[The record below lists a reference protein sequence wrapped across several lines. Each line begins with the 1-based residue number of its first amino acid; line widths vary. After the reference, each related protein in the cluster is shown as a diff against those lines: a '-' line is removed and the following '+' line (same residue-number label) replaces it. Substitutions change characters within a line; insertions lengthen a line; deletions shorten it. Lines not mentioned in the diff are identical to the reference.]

1 MGLAE
6 QKVAEAQAKA
16 LEVHESQGTSSA
28 TGTIDD
34 LEALETPESL
44 LLSTVSGEQ
53 SKDRTDRTIV
63 TPWLK
68 FLWETYRTV
77 LDLLRN
83 NARLELLYQQT
94 ALQAFD
100 FCTKYARKTE
110 LRRLCELLRNHLQ
123 NAAKYSG
130 QIHSINLSETDT
142 LQRHLDVRFKQLNV
156 AVDLELWQEAFRSIE
171 DIHGLHGMSKRAPKA
186 VMMANYYEQLT
197 RIFKTSDNYLF
208 HAAAWSKHFNLL
220 RTSASALAAGQTKQ
234 KDNPSATEADLTN
247 AANFV
252 LLSALAIPVISTSR
266 IGGAAVGEDSRKS
279 KNTRLTSLLNLTAA
293 PTRTSLFKDALGKG
307 VLRDAKPEIRELY
320 NILEVDF
327 HPLSICGKIS
337 PILSKLGSDEKMKGY
352 VQPLQQVILTR
363 LFQQLSQVYESVELK
378 FALELAQFP
387 APFEIPADAVEKFI
401 LNGCKKG
408 DLTIRIDHAAG
419 LLTFESNP
427 FASDRTSTAAGSTE
441 DEIAG
446 SVQTLQNTPADIISG
461 QLAKLTKALFIVAEY
476 VDPSFAKMRAQNK
489 AAALERARLGAEK
502 EHVDTLA
509 RREIIDKRKAAAS
522 SALAMK
528 EKEEA
533 TQRKIKAQQA
543 QQAEI
548 VRLENEKKKRE
559 NDRLLVEKRK
569 VQLEEAR
576 RELESFKL
584 RGLDVGDVDLENMD
598 SMTLRTMKLA
608 QLEKEK
614 VELNERLR
622 VIGKRQDHTERAYRR
637 EEIKL
642 LAKDYEEQRKMDLE
656 NHETNKAETLE
667 KARARHEYELS
678 LKVRLGRLLT
688 PFDKLSQSI
697 RGQRREQFE
706 AQRKAADRQLKADID
721 KRKKEHRE
729 TKERERKEKAEAE
742 RRAAE
747 EAERKEREEA
757 EKAAKEAEMREK
769 MAAEKEKRDADRR
782 ETAEVAKRQMAREEE
797 VAARRAKEKTSA
809 VRRPL
814 LDVRSDSVERPSTAG
829 SSATESRAPRF
840 VAGGGG
846 GWREKMAAKEAA
858 AAAGGSPEL
867 GPSARTGRLDAA
879 APRQSSVRPREEMI
893 KRSEPRD
900 SSVAAS
906 SSAGDEAGLRATGTG
921 YVPPHLRKK

>member
-1 MGLAE
+1 MSLAE
-6 QKVAEAQAKA
+6 QKVTEAQAKA
-16 LEVHESQGTSSA
+16 QEVHASQGTSSA
-28 TGTIDD
+28 TGAVDD

-53 SKDRTDRTIV
+53 SKDRTDRAIV

-83 NARLELLYQQT
+83 NARLEVLYQQT

-100 FCTKYARKTE
+100 FCVKYTRKAE

-130 QIHSINLSETDT
+130 QIHSINLSEPDT

-186 VMMANYYEQLT
+186 IMMGNYYEQLT
-197 RIFKTSDNYLF
+197 RIFRTSDNYLF
-208 HAAAWSKHFNLL
+208 HAAAWNKYFNLL

-234 KDNPSATEADLTN
+234 KDNPSASEADISN
-247 AANFV
+247 AASFV
-252 LLSALAIPVISTSR
+252 LLSALSIPVISASR
-266 IGGAAVGEDSRKS
+266 SSGAATGEDSRKN
-279 KNTRLTSLLNLTAA
+279 KNSRLTNLLNLTSA
-293 PTRTSLFKDALGKG
+293 PTRASLFKDAQSKG
-307 VLRDAKPEIRELY
+307 VLRDARPEIRELY

-327 HPLSICGKIS
+327 HPLSICKKIS
-337 PILSKLGSDEKMKGY
+337 PILSKLGEDEKLKSY

-387 APFEIPADAVEKFI
+387 APFEIAADVVEKFI
-401 LNGCKKG
+401 LHGCKNG
-408 DLTIRIDHAAG
+408 DLAIRIDHAAG
-419 LLTFESNP
+419 LLTFESNL
-427 FASDRTSTAAGSTE
+427 FSSDRTTIAAGSSE
-441 DEIAG
+441 EESMA
-446 SVQTLQNTPADIISG
+446 VQRLQSTPADLVSG
-461 QLAKLTKALFIVAEY
+461 QLAKLQKALFIVAEY
-476 VDPSFAKMRAQNK
+476 VDPALAKARAQSK
-489 AAALERARLGAEK
+489 AATHERARLGAEK
-502 EHVDTLA
+502 EHLDTLA
-509 RREIIDKRKAAAS
+509 RREVIDKRKAAAT

-543 QQAEI
+543 QQAELI
-548 VRLENEKKKRE
+548 RLDNEKKKRE
-559 NDRLLVEKRK
+559 NDRLQVEKRK

-576 RELESFKL
+576 KELESFKQ

-598 SMTLRTMKLA
+598 SMTLRSMKLA

-642 LAKDYEEQRKMDLE
+642 LSKDYDEQRSQDVEIYELTK
-656 NHETNKAETLE
+656 KETLE
-667 KARARHEYELS
+667 KARTKHAYELS
-678 LKVRLGRLLT
+678 LKIRLGRLLE
-688 PFDKLSQSI
+688 PFDKFSQTI
-697 RGQRREQFE
+697 RSQRREQFE
-706 AQRKAADRQLKADID
+706 SQRKAADRQLKTDID

-729 TKERERKEKAEAE
+729 TKERERKEQADAE
-742 RRAAE
+742 RHAAE
-747 EAERKEREEA
+747 EAERLEREEA
-757 EKAAKEAEMREK
+757 EKATKEAELREK
-769 MAAEKEKRDADRR
+769 MAADKEKRDAERR
-782 ETAEVAKRQMAREEE
+782 EAAEKARHQMAREEE
-797 VAARRAKEKTSA
+797 AAARRAKEKA
-809 VRRPL
+809 AGLRRPL
-814 LDVRSDSVERPSTAG
+814 MDVRSDSVERPSTAG
-829 SSATESRAPRF
+829 STESRAPRF
-840 VAGGGG
+840 VAGGTGG

-858 AAAGGSPEL
+858 GGV
-867 GPSARTGRLDAA
+867 GDARSSTPTGRGEGG
-879 APRQSSVRPREEMI
+879 RQPLMRAKEEIVRQTA
-893 KRSEPRD
+893 PRD

-906 SSAGDEAGLRATGTG
+906 SSAGDEASLRATGKG
-921 YVPPHLRKK
+921 YVPPHLRNK